1 MNLGELRSA
10 IFSQA
15 DWSPKQSADAKSRV
29 TEFVNRAYFQLVQEA
44 PFLFFEKRVGF
55 ATLEDIGPNTTAILS
70 ATPGSTDVDAISV
83 DSNDPWVFQRDLPNT
98 TAGLALWD
106 VTGRWRGRMILIRSA
121 SGAVQSRRMIRDI
134 WNHDVGGGVL
144 HQRISLFRPWN
155 NLTDANMDF
164 RIYMEDYYLPDN
176 VMEVNSIR
184 LFKDNQNWPL
194 EVVGQLEAEYY
205 SFGDSPNQVAQGV
218 PRAAFRRY
226 HRQIE
231 SPTDVPVGTFNAVVW
246 QGPEPAGKFEYCFTY
261 SWGYRSGDY
270 RDFGPALN
278 YAAAQTE
285 PSRKEPLWESS
296 PSPAVAITSVA
307 GVIPDIGD
315 PPGGTGSIVIT
326 TPDID
331 YMQGFGRKMSSG
343 TGVEDPRYRHSGWR
357 KRIYRRRH
365 TVDSASYSAITAA
378 NQFLGAV
385 EQETPDAFYLIGDIP
400 GYQTEFVDNGNPL
413 PDYHRR
419 LREIHGYQ
427 SIRMYPRP
435 NNKYDVDVRCLLRPE
450 KLVDDGDVPEI
461 HPDGMNVLL
470 YKAISYLYE
479 SQGNIP
485 LADRA
490 LQRYSE
496 ALFSLTKRYGDLR
509 YSGQPLLKR
518 PARAGRSTNSRRPW
532 RRWYN
537 LPSS

>member
-1 MNLGELRSA
+1 MNLGDLRSA

-15 DWSPKQSADAKSRV
+15 DWSPKQSPDAKSRV
-29 TEFVNRAYFQLVQEA
+29 TEFINRAYFQLVQEA

-55 ATLEDIGPNTTAILS
+55 ATLEDIGPDTAAVQA
-70 ATPGSTDVDAISV
+70 ATPGSTNVDAISV
-83 DSNDPWVFQRDLPNT
+83 VAGDPWVFQRDLANVTP
-98 TAGLALWD
+98 GLGLWD
-106 VTGRWRGRMILIRSA
+106 ETGRWRGRMILIRSA
-121 SGAVQSRRMIRDI
+121 DGSVQSRRMIRDI
-134 WNHDVGGGVL
+134 WTHGGY
-144 HQRISLFRPWN
+144 QRVSLFRPWN
-155 NLTDANMDF
+155 NLTDAKMDF

-176 VMEVNSIR
+176 VMEINSIR

-218 PRAAFRRY
+218 PRCAFRRY

-231 SPTDVPVGTFNAVVW
+231 SPTDDPTAAFDKTAVW
-246 QGPEPAGKFEYCFTY
+246 AGPEPAGKFEYCFTY
-261 SWGYRSGDY
+261 SWGYRADDY
-270 RDFGPALN
+270 RDFGPSES
-278 YAAAQTE
+278 YAAAQTT

-296 PSPAVAITSVA
+296 PSPAVTITAVA
-307 GVIPDIGD
+307 GAVGD
-315 PPGGTGSIVIT
+315 PPVAVGTGSIVLT

-331 YMQGFGRKMSSG
+331 YMQGFGRSG
-343 TGVEDPRYRHSGWR
+343 DPRHHHSGWR

-365 TVDSASYSAITAA
+365 TVDSANYASITPA
-378 NQFLGAV
+378 NQFAGAIQ
-385 EQETPDAFYLIGDIP
+385 QETPDAFYLIADIP
-400 GYQTEFVDNGNPL
+400 GHQINFVDNGNPL

-419 LREIHGYQ
+419 LREVHGYQ

-479 SQGNIP
+479 SQGNIQ

-518 PARAGRSTNSRRPW
+518 PARAGRGTDSRRPW